1 MSFSNEENNN
11 NEEIIKS
18 LENNDKNDL
27 LLNEIED
34 IKKIKEFQTDL
45 LILNQFWLELI
56 SKLVINISIII
67 YELIFL
73 YIIIGLLSIYE
84 GNFEFI
90 LKSYNFFTQTI
101 GLKWLFFLNLSQQLS
116 LTFFSLT
123 TFSNIFNKSKKIK
136 KFFIVNLIKAGIFY
150 YISLVILKNVIKENI
165 YNSFVKVI
173 NDSSL
178 NDDEKKNLIELL
190 KKIIKITI
198 IYVGNF
204 LSNYNTYLDILIIG
218 SLYIFLFKC
227 PKGIYNEKLFYFRLL
242 SSFPISFI
250 LISIILRTL
259 QNLNYININIFLF
272 PILTGPKFSIY
283 GFFITT
289 LLYLKYK
296 QKEYKIIDE
305 KNTLL
310 PNVFSK
316 IGSKIFSYFG
326 FLELFVGLFSYKLS
340 AIGIGK
346 YYFSILGAPL
356 IILYDYKKEKKIFIR
371 PCKKKNITKFINFFV
386 SFISFFFIFIIG
398 FLDIIFF
405 FEFLAKYIT
414 PLGQFIVQNLD
425 DILLFINNLYY

>member
-136 KFFIVNLIKAGIFY
+136 KFFIINLIKAGIYY

-178 NDDEKKNLIELL
+178 NDDEKKKFNRAIKKNNKNNNNLCRE
-190 KKIIKITI
+190 
-198 IYVGNF
+198 
-204 LSNYNTYLDILIIG
+204 
-218 SLYIFLFKC
+218 
-227 PKGIYNEKLFYFRLL
+227 
-242 SSFPISFI
+242 
-250 LISIILRTL
+250 
-259 QNLNYININIFLF
+259 
-272 PILTGPKFSIY
+272 
-283 GFFITT
+283 FFI
-289 LLYLKYK
+289 
-296 QKEYKIIDE
+296 
-305 KNTLL
+305 
-310 PNVFSK
+310 
-316 IGSKIFSYFG
+316 
-326 FLELFVGLFSYKLS
+326 
-340 AIGIGK
+340 
-346 YYFSILGAPL
+346 
-356 IILYDYKKEKKIFIR
+356 
-371 PCKKKNITKFINFFV
+371 
-386 SFISFFFIFIIG
+386 
-398 FLDIIFF
+398 
-405 FEFLAKYIT
+405 
-414 PLGQFIVQNLD
+414 
-425 DILLFINNLYY
+425 

>member
-1 MSFSNEENNN
+1 MSFLNSENNN
-11 NEEIIKS
+11 NEEIVKEI
-18 LENNDKNDL
+18 ENNDKSDL
-27 LLNEIED
+27 LLNEIEN
-34 IKKIKEFQTDL
+34 IKNNKEIQTDL

-56 SKLVINISIII
+56 SKIIINASIII

-84 GNFEFI
+84 GNFDFI
-90 LKSYNFFTQTI
+90 LKTFNFFTQTI

-123 TFSNIFNKSKKIK
+123 TFSIIFTKSKKIK
-136 KFFIVNLIKAGIFY
+136 KFFILHIIKAGLFY
-150 YISLVILKNVIKENI
+150 YISLIILKNIIKENI
-165 YNSFVKVI
+165 YKAFVKVI
-173 NDSSL
+173 NDSNL
-178 NDDEKKNLIELL
+178 KDDEKQNIIKLL

-204 LSNYNTYLDILIIG
+204 LSNYNTNLDILIIG
-218 SLYIFLFKC
+218 SLYIFLFKY
-227 PKGIYNEKLFYFRLL
+227 PKGFFGKKLFYFRLM
-242 SSFPISFI
+242 SIFPILF
-250 LISIILRTL
+250 ISISILLRTL
-259 QNLNYININIFLF
+259 QNLNYININIYLF

-283 GFFITT
+283 GFFIST

-305 KNTLL
+305 ENILL
-310 PNVFSK
+310 PKVFSK

-340 AIGIGK
+340 AVGIGK

-356 IILYDYKKEKKIFIR
+356 IILYDYKKQKKIFIR
-371 PCKKKNITKFINFFV
+371 PCKKRNISKFINFLI
-386 SFISFFFIFIIG
+386 SFISFIFIFIFG
-398 FLDIIFF
+398 LLDIIFF
-405 FEFLAKYIT
+405 FNFLAKYIT
-414 PLGQFIVQNLD
+414 PLGQFIIQNID